1 MRVYWEVAKRSFRQH
16 ATYRGATIAGII
28 TNTAFGFIQAYV
40 LLAVFAQRVDV
51 NGFDAVETTTF
62 VFAAQGFLMVVSAF
76 ADRTIATRVKSGDV
90 VADLYRPVD
99 YQGYWLAHTL
109 GRATFHFFARGI
121 PPFLAGA
128 LVLDLQLPGSPATWL
143 AFLLATA
150 GAVVLSYTFA
160 FLYNLLAFWVIDI
173 RGVIQL
179 ATTLL
184 LFFSGSII
192 PLFFFPG
199 WLESLARMMPFAG
212 MIQLPVEVF
221 LGRHAGAGLVAVL
234 AFQAAWIV
242 FLGSVGRALLRG
254 AMNRVVIQGG

>member
-1 MRVYWEVAKRSFRQH
+1 
-16 ATYRGATIAGII
+16 
-28 TNTAFGFIQAYV
+28 
-40 LLAVFAQRVDV
+40 
-51 NGFDAVETTTF
+51 
-62 VFAAQGFLMVVSAF
+62 
-76 ADRTIATRVKSGDV
+76 

>member
-1 MRVYWEVAKRSFRQH
+1 
-16 ATYRGATIAGII
+16 
-28 TNTAFGFIQAYV
+28 
-40 LLAVFAQRVDV
+40 V
-51 NGFDAVETTTF
+51 NGFNAVETTTF
-62 VFAAQGFLMVVSAF
+62 VIAAQGFLMMVSAF
-76 ADRTIATRVKSGDV
+76 ADRTIAARVMSGDV

-99 YQGYWLAHTL
+99 FQAYWLAHTL
-109 GRATFHFFARGI
+109 GRAAFHLVARGI

-128 LVLDLQLPGSPATWL
+128 LVLDLRLPGTPTTWL

-179 ATTLL
+179 STTVL
-184 LFFSGSII
+184 LFFSGSIV

-199 WLESLARMMPFAG
+199 WLETLARVLPFSG
-212 MIQLPVEVF
+212 MIQFPVEVF
-221 LGRHAGAGLVAVL
+221 LGRHAGADLLAVL
-234 AFQAAWIV
+234 AFQGAWVV
-242 FLGSVGRALLRG
+242 FLGAIGRLMLRG